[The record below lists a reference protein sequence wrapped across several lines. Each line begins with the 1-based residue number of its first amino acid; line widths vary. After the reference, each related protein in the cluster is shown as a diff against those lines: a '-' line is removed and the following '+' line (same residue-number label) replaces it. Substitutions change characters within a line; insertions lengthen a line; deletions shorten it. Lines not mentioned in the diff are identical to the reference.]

1 MLAER
6 KQTDAV
12 GDPFSKSGLGV
23 GRKDWLEGAAP
34 GLKREWGKMMRHWED
49 VSKEEKKITVRNMEG
64 KSLQVE
70 GVSTVSCVAEGKGAK
85 EGQYEK

>member
-1 MLAER
+1 
-6 KQTDAV
+6 
-12 GDPFSKSGLGV
+12 
-23 GRKDWLEGAAP
+23 
-34 GLKREWGKMMRHWED
+34 MRHCED

-85 EGQYEK
+85 EGEYEN